1 MCLEVLIP
9 QRIIRACMRAI
20 FPTSMLSPE
29 RRKRTKFGMRS
40 TAMERRVV
48 TMVWFTMMRVAS
60 VLLFASQ

>member
-1 MCLEVLIP
+1 
-9 QRIIRACMRAI
+9 
-20 FPTSMLSPE
+20 MLSPE